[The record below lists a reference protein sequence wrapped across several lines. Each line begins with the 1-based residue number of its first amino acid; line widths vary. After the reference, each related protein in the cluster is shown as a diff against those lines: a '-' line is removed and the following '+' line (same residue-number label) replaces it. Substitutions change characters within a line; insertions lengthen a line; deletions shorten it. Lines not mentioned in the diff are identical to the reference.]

1 MVDRKYATLLLL
13 FFLVLPFVAE
23 ALGYGYVTG
32 IATRILILGIAASS
46 LNFILGFGGMVS
58 FGHAAFL
65 GAGAYIVGI
74 LSYHATLGSPIS
86 LGFIQWSATEEALI
100 AWPLAMLVSG
110 ILALLIGAICLRTSG
125 IYFIMIT
132 LAFAQMLFFLFIS
145 FRDYGGEDGL
155 SLWSRSTLPA
165 LDLTDD
171 RQFYYLTLALTALVV
186 LFLGRVVRSRFGM
199 VLKGARDNEQRMLA
213 LGFPVYRYKLVAFTL
228 AGAIGGLSGALMA
241 NHTEFISPGL
251 LSWHLSGE
259 LLVIVILGG
268 IGSLLGPILGALAYI
283 ALEEV
288 LSAWTTHWMIFL
300 GPLLI
305 FIVLFAR
312 SGLWGWIGGRESGHD

>member
-74 LSYHATLGSPIS
+74 LSFHATLGSPIS
-86 LGFIQWSATEEALI
+86 LGFFQWSATEEALI

-110 ILALLIGAICLRTSG
+110 VLALLIGAICLRTSG

>member
-74 LSYHATLGSPIS
+74 LSFHATLGGPIS
-86 LGFIQWSATEEALI
+86 LGIFEWNATEEALI

-110 ILALLIGAICLRTSG
+110 LLALLIGAICLRTSG

-132 LAFAQMLFFLFIS
+132 LAFAQMLFFIFIS

-165 LDLTDD
+165 LDLSDD

-305 FIVLFAR
+305 LIVLFAR
-312 SGLWGWIGGRESGHD
+312 SGLWGWIAGRESGHD

>member
-1 MVDRKYATLLLL
+1 MVDRKFGILLLA
-13 FFLVLPFVAE
+13 FFLVLPFAVE
-23 ALGYGYVTG
+23 ALDYGYVTG

-74 LSYHATLGSPIS
+74 LSYHATLGGPIS
-86 LGFIQWSATEEALI
+86 LGFFQWDATEEALI

-110 ILALLIGAICLRTSG
+110 LLAFLIGAVCLRTSG

-155 SLWSRSTLPA
+155 SLWSRSTLPL
-165 LDLTDD
+165 LDLSDD
-171 RQFYYLTLALTALVV
+171 RQFYFLTLGLAALVV
-186 LFLGRVVRSRFGM
+186 LFLGRVTRSRFGM

-213 LGFPVYRYKLVAFTL
+213 LGFPVYRYKLIAFTM

-259 LLVIVILGG
+259 LLVIVVLGG
-268 IGSLLGPILGALAYI
+268 IGSILGPILGALAYI

-305 FIVLFAR
+305 LIVLFAR
-312 SGLWGWIGGRESGHD
+312 SGLWGWIGGREDGHD